1 MRTSK
6 AALTFKK
13 KTGISLENFAEAV
26 KAGLFGNILVF
37 LVIPITS
44 VALQL
49 LITDYSNARLAYESG
64 GKAQLPQ
71 YQKTMKALKNALI
84 ELAPYVDTI
93 ALGDIAIINM
103 AGFEATYDPKNAK
116 GGIIVEEGLT
126 MHRPV
131 KGTGTLISECS
142 TYPSG
147 TTFLGFLFEGS
158 MKMDNITVVD
168 SKMVSIYTSS
178 PLKMI
183 LGPTKQ
189 NTKVWTGLTP
199 GVTYYCYYIVITSK
213 GISTF
218 SNLAKMMCG

>member
-1 MRTSK
+1 MRKSTAS
-6 AALTFKK
+6 LSFKRK
-13 KTGISLENFAEAV
+13 SGISLENFAEAV
-26 KAGLFGNILVF
+26 KAGLFGNILIF
-37 LVIPITS
+37 LLVPITS
-44 VALQL
+44 AALQL
-49 LITDYSNARLAYESG
+49 LITDFSTARLAYESG

-71 YQKTMKALKNALI
+71 YQKTMKALINALI

-93 ALGDIAIINM
+93 AVGDIAIINL

-147 TTFLGFLFEGS
+147 TTFLGFLFES
-158 MKMDNITVVD
+158 AMKQDNILVID
-168 SKMVSIYTSS
+168 SKMISFPTGS
-178 PLKMI
+178 PIRML
-183 LGPTKQ
+183 LGATKQ

-199 GVTYYCYYIVITSK
+199 GVNYYCYYIIINSK

-218 SNLAKMMCG
+218 SNVAKMMCG